1 MTQAHKIITFALIA
15 VLLIGGIWF
24 LNRNQDTYFKEDQ
37 NNVQATSTEATST
50 LSKATSTSKTTSS
63 SKTGSGGVRLETY
76 TNGTYK
82 FTLSYPSD
90 LQAQPFSNFYELN
103 NNDWRVKASSA
114 KRGTPVISIPVFR
127 IDQGSIAT
135 GKKYPLFF
143 DAEVRVGISND
154 TAQCYSPDD
163 GYTNQKIN
171 SVVIGGV
178 TFKKFDFADAAMM
191 KYVSGSSY
199 RTIYN
204 SKCYVIEQVEQG
216 STYKDDT
223 MLPGYT
229 QKELDAIYNKTT
241 PIVYSFRFIK

>member
-1 MTQAHKIITFALIA
+1 MTQAHKIITIA
-15 VLLIGGIWF
+15 IVIILLIGGIWF

-37 NNVQATSTEATST
+37 NTTEATST
-50 LSKATSTSKTTSS
+50 GATSSLSKATSTSKTST
-63 SKTGSGGVRLETY
+63 SKTSASGSVKLETY

-82 FTLSYPSD
+82 FILSYPSED
-90 LQAQPFSNFYELN
+90 QAQPYANFYELN
-103 NNDWRVKASSA
+103 NNDWRVKATSA
-114 KRGTPVISIPVFR
+114 KRGTPVISVPIFR

-143 DAEVRVGISND
+143 DAEVRVGVSND
-154 TAQCYSPDD
+154 TAQCYAPDD

-178 TFKKFDFADAAMM
+178 TFKKFDFGDAGMM
-191 KYVSGSSY
+191 KYLSGSSY

-204 SKCYVIEQVEQG
+204 NKCYVIEQIKQG
-216 STYKDDT
+216 STYRDNT

-229 QKELDAIYNKTT
+229 DKELDAIYNKTT
-241 PIVYSFRFIK
+241 PVVYSFRFIK